1 MGLTVRF
8 VGARWLT
15 PPPEDKA
22 QTLCVWNGMP
32 DVYVIRTIRSELEE
46 KKQKAWTEKETV
58 SDVYRAASNSS
69 PDRPAPGPR
78 PAPEAERGP
87 RTSVVLRGG

>member
-1 MGLTVRF
+1 MAMPMGLTVRF

-46 KKQKAWTEKETV
+46 KKQKE
-58 SDVYRAASNSS
+58 SD
-69 PDRPAPGPR
+69 
-78 PAPEAERGP
+78 
-87 RTSVVLRGG
+87 